1 MKSVLINSEATIQ
14 ELLTY
19 IKKWLRKKIKNVH
32 AKENPIKKARNSS
45 RAFLLQKGNKMNEG
59 LHITREGRLIQTYW
73 FYNDDET
80 IPKKERG
87 KYLEK
92 DVTDSAIRRLWD
104 DCTLEDGVTL
114 KSIFTLLNSDID
126 LFDLVIGN
134 WCKEIVTEG
143 LTQTPGE
150 YSEIYDP
157 DGIEYL
163 ELYWSL
169 ARGALWNETKK
180 AFDSDIT
187 ELQGTKRANFHGI
200 GYELKENKMHDWKNK
215 DGTDAVEWAKGCRI
229 PWGMSFTAANAY
241 INYPVKLAQKM
252 IIDDEVERKQKSKDS
267 HFTHSPVAIFERSI
281 YTLGDIFYGIIWE
294 LSFHGGP
301 KERIE
306 KSAELKESIDKIRD
320 GSVKTVSWEEMLKE
334 LGSDMEE

>member
-1 MKSVLINSEATIQ
+1 
-14 ELLTY
+14 
-19 IKKWLRKKIKNVH
+19 
-32 AKENPIKKARNSS
+32 
-45 RAFLLQKGNKMNEG
+45 MNEG
-59 LHITREGRLIQTYW
+59 LHITREGRLIQTFW

-104 DCTLEDGVTL
+104 DCTLENGVTL
-114 KSIFTLLNSDID
+114 KSIFTLLDSDID

-143 LTQTPGE
+143 LTQPPAE
-150 YSEIYDP
+150 YSGIYDP

-169 ARGALWNETKK
+169 AKSALWNEAKM

-187 ELQGTKRANFHGI
+187 ELQGTKRAGFHGI
-200 GYELKENKMHDWKNK
+200 GYEQKEDKLHDWKNE
-215 DGTDAVEWAKGCRI
+215 DGTDVVEWSKGGRI
-229 PWGMSFTAANAY
+229 QWGMSFTAANAY

-252 IIDDEVERKQKSKDS
+252 IINDEVKRKQKTKNN
-267 HFTHSPVAIFERSI
+267 HFTQPPVAIFERSV
-281 YTLGDIFYGIIWE
+281 YTLGDILYGIIWE

-301 KERIE
+301 KERNE
-306 KSAELKESIDKIRD
+306 KSEELKESVDKIRD
-320 GSVKTVSWEEMLKE
+320 GSAKTVSWEEILKE
-334 LGSDMEE
+334 LESDVEEGSS

>member
-1 MKSVLINSEATIQ
+1 
-14 ELLTY
+14 
-19 IKKWLRKKIKNVH
+19 
-32 AKENPIKKARNSS
+32 
-45 RAFLLQKGNKMNEG
+45 MNEG
-59 LHITREGRLIQTYW
+59 LHITRAGRLIQTYW

-92 DVTDSAIRRLWD
+92 DVTESAIRRLWD

-114 KSIFTLLNSDID
+114 KSIFTLLNSDIN

-134 WCKEIVTEG
+134 WCKEIITEG
-143 LTQTPGE
+143 LTQPPAE
-150 YSEIYDP
+150 YSGTYDP

-169 ARGALWNETKK
+169 ARNALWNESRG
-180 AFDSDIT
+180 AFDSGIT

-200 GYELKENKMHDWKNK
+200 GYELKEDKLHDWKNE
-215 DGTDAVEWAKGCRI
+215 DGTDAVEWSKGDRI

-252 IIDDEVERKQKSKDS
+252 IINDEVERNQKTKDN
-267 HFTHSPVAIFERSI
+267 HFIKPVAIFERSV
-281 YTLGDIFYGIIWE
+281 YTLGDILYGIIWE

-301 KERIE
+301 KERNE
-306 KSAELKESIDKIRD
+306 KSEELKESVDKIRN
-320 GSVKTVSWEEMLKE
+320 GSAKTVSWEEILKE
-334 LGSDMEE
+334 LESDVKEGSS

>member
-1 MKSVLINSEATIQ
+1 
-14 ELLTY
+14 
-19 IKKWLRKKIKNVH
+19 
-32 AKENPIKKARNSS
+32 
-45 RAFLLQKGNKMNEG
+45 MNEG

-104 DCTLEDGVTL
+104 DCTLENGVTL
-114 KSIFTLLNSDID
+114 KSIFTLLNSEID

-143 LTQTPGE
+143 LTQPPAE
-150 YSEIYDP
+150 YSGIYDP

-169 ARGALWNETKK
+169 ARSALWNENKK

-200 GYELKENKMHDWKNK
+200 GYELKEDKLHDWKNE
-215 DGTDAVEWAKGCRI
+215 DGTDAVEWSKGGRI
-229 PWGMSFTAANAY
+229 PWGMSFTAANAH

-252 IIDDEVERKQKSKDS
+252 IIERKQKTKDN
-267 HFTHSPVAIFERSI
+267 HLTQPPVAIFERSV
-281 YTLGDIFYGIIWE
+281 YTLADILYGIIWE

-301 KERIE
+301 RERDE
-306 KSAELKESIDKIRD
+306 KSEELKESVDKIRD
-320 GSVKTVSWEEMLKE
+320 GSAKTVSWEEFLKE
-334 LGSDMEE
+334 LESDVEEGSS